1 MSGPPTSTRSR
12 LARSPRSPL
21 PRHVRRRTDS
31 AASSGSVAWA
41 VAGSAGGGLQGPKAA
56 AGTKATVILI
66 DHGRPVTRTVT
77 TGITANGMVEIKS
90 GLKDGD
96 QVLITIPTIVF
107 GGGSGTNGQRTV
119 NGVNGLN
126 GGGFGRRFG
135 TQGGG

>member
-1 MSGPPTSTRSR
+1 M
-12 LARSPRSPL
+12 
-21 PRHVRRRTDS
+21 
-31 AASSGSVAWA
+31 
-41 VAGSAGGGLQGPKAA
+41 
-56 AGTKATVILI
+56 
-66 DHGRPVTRTVT
+66 TRTVT

-135 TQGGG
+135 TQGGGAGATTP